1 MEYRGASIEIPYKIG
16 DTKSLIVPDNL
27 YVIGTMNT
35 ADRSIGHIDY
45 AVRRRFAFVSLLPEK
60 KIIEAYY
67 EQRQNTIPNDVKE
80 KVVGQDGIW
89 TLVDDLFK
97 KSETLSR
104 DFDAEDVQIG
114 HTYFLAPNE
123 EELNIKI
130 KYQIIPILK
139 EYIKDGILIGESKKQ
154 VQELENK
161 FKT

>member
-1 MEYRGASIEIPYKIG
+1 M
-16 DTKSLIVPDNL
+16 
-27 YVIGTMNT
+27 
-35 ADRSIGHIDY
+35 
-45 AVRRRFAFVSLLPEK
+45 LLEEDLHLFHYYQKK